1 MDPVKR
7 ILVHVCKNGAVP
19 QRAPFLQ
26 SVTGFFS
33 GDDQAEVSCS
43 LDKNQFIISGGDGG
57 PRVPLKRPNFCPI
70 KHLLAAEMAA
80 TPLEVQQRGVD
91 VGVAVLLQTSDE
103 RVLLT
108 RRAKE
113 LHIFPNLWVPP
124 GGHVEPDETLL
135 DAGLRE
141 LHEETGLKLKPD
153 RQSSKI
159 LGLWESVYPP
169 LLSCGPPQRHHV
181 IVYMLLHSPLSH
193 LHLQTSLSPAPC
205 EVSACLW
212 ADRKLIRA
220 IVSAV
225 DGEDGDVDLTDLPTS
240 ISVSQVSAH
249 GALTDATVPLA
260 VLVSRTPDTERV
272 STGTKFALGLWQ
284 QSLDAFDP

>member
-57 PRVPLKRPNFCPI
+57 PRVPLKVAMSNQMKRMVFYTTI
-70 KHLLAAEMAA
+70 HHLCLC
-80 TPLEVQQRGVD
+80 VQ
-91 VGVAVLLQTSDE
+91 
-103 RVLLT
+103 
-108 RRAKE
+108 
-113 LHIFPNLWVPP
+113 
-124 GGHVEPDETLL
+124 LL